1 MNKPQQSPRGASAGR
16 PKMLPNDR
24 GRGFGKLDVTHLQRL
39 AEFRFQLRRFLHVSQ
54 EAAERLGLHNQQYQM
69 LQCVGGMPDGILP
82 TIANVAER
90 MLLKHNS
97 TVELVDR
104 TIEQGLLRRLGDE
117 ADHRRILL
125 RVTPQ
130 GERILATLAEFHTR
144 ELEQSGPE
152 LVRALDAIVHAARL
166 ASRQAARHASGRVAG
181 RATGHASG
189 RGITTGDRTKQRRNA
204 AAQ

>member
-1 MNKPQQSPRGASAGR
+1 MNCPPPASSAARIDGVRLQAKSPGVR
-16 PKMLPNDR
+16 
-24 GRGFGKLDVTHLQRL
+24 KLDVAHLRRL

-54 EAAERLGLHNQQYQM
+54 SAAEQMGLHNQQYQM
-69 LQCVGGMPDGILP
+69 LQCVGGIPEGMAP
-82 TIANVAER
+82 TIANVAKR

-104 TIEQGLLRRLGDE
+104 AIDQGLLRRMGDA

-130 GERILATLAEFHTR
+130 GEGVLAALAEFHTR

-152 LVRALDAIVHAARL
+152 LVRALNDILGRGKQATSGPRRIKRKRMVAAR
-166 ASRQAARHASGRVAG
+166 
-181 RATGHASG
+181 
-189 RGITTGDRTKQRRNA
+189 
-204 AAQ
+204 

>member
-1 MNKPQQSPRGASAGR
+1 MK
-16 PKMLPNDR
+16 PNDR
-24 GRGFGKLDVTHLQRL
+24 GRGFRKLDVAHLQRL

-54 EAAERLGLHNQQYQM
+54 EAAERVGLHNQQYQM
-69 LQCVGGMPDGILP
+69 LQCVGGMPDRISP
-82 TIANVAER
+82 TIANVAVR

-130 GERILATLAEFHTR
+130 GERILAKLAQFHTR
-144 ELEQSGPE
+144 ELQQSGPE
-152 LVRALDAIVHAARL
+152 LVRALDGIVQATRHDARHAARL
-166 ASRQAARHASGRVAG
+166 AMRNANRRDAA
-181 RATGHASG
+181 
-189 RGITTGDRTKQRRNA
+189 TGDRIKQRRKA
-204 AAQ
+204 VAR

>member
-1 MNKPQQSPRGASAGR
+1 MSKPPQSRRGASAGR
-16 PKMLPNDR
+16 PQLKANDR
-24 GRGFGKLDVTHLQRL
+24 GRGARKLDVAHLQRL

-54 EAAERLGLHNQQYQM
+54 AAAERMGLHNQQYQM
-69 LQCVGGMPDGILP
+69 LQCVGGMPEGILP
-82 TIANVAER
+82 TIANVAKR

-130 GERILATLAEFHTR
+130 GERILATLAKFHTR

-152 LVRALDAIVHAARL
+152 LVRALGDILRMGKRRLSHIGRMPRQQKADAR
-166 ASRQAARHASGRVAG
+166 
-181 RATGHASG
+181 
-189 RGITTGDRTKQRRNA
+189 
-204 AAQ
+204 